1 MRTKYLAFVLAF
13 GFQTAFAQV
22 QPAPPDANASLNSRF
37 AYMKGTSQTFQ
48 DYKVIK
54 EVRLDEFW
62 RMTMDSVVKQRQ
74 AIKQAQQTV
83 DLLTKQLAGTGA
95 SVKTIQASMADLVHD
110 STHISFLGIPF
121 NKLLFNMLVLAVV
134 GVLVFLIVLLL
145 GRTRLVNNAMK
156 EKLDALQSIT
166 DEFEQYKRKAL
177 EKEKKLSRELQTE
190 RNKLL
195 ELKRI

>member
-1 MRTKYLAFVLAF
+1 MRTKYLAFVLVF

-22 QPAPPDANASLNSRF
+22 QPVTPDANASLNSRF
-37 AYMKGTSQTFQ
+37 AYMKATSQTFQ

-74 AIKQAQQTV
+74 AIKQSQRTV
-83 DLLTKQLAGTGA
+83 DLLTKQLATTDA

-110 STHISFLGIPF
+110 STHISFLGISF
-121 NKLLFNMLVLAVV
+121 NKLLFNMLVLVVV
-134 GVLVFLIVLLL
+134 GVLVFSIVLLL

-156 EKLDALQSIT
+156 EKLDSLQSIT

>member
-1 MRTKYLAFVLAF
+1 MKYSIVSIALLMIQSAF
-13 GFQTAFAQV
+13 GQV
-22 QPAPPDANASLNSRF
+22 QLAPLDANANLNNRF
-37 AYMKGTSQTFQ
+37 AYIKATSQTFQ

-62 RMTMDSVVKQRQ
+62 RMTMDSVNKQRQ
-74 AIKQAQQTV
+74 AIKQSQQTI
-83 DLLTKQLAGTGA
+83 DLLTKQLTATGA

-110 STHISFLGIPF
+110 STHISFFGIPV
-121 NKLLFNMLVLAVV
+121 NKWLFNILVLAVV
-134 GVLVFLIVLLL
+134 GGLAFVIVLLL
-145 GRTRLVNNAMK
+145 GRTRLINMAIK
-156 EKLDALQSIT
+156 EKVDSLQSIT

-195 ELKRI
+195 ELKRA

>member
-1 MRTKYLAFVLAF
+1 MRTKYLAFVLVF

>member
-1 MRTKYLAFVLAF
+1 MKYLVFFLAVGFHAAF
-13 GFQTAFAQV
+13 GQV
-22 QPAPPDANASLNSRF
+22 QLAPPDASADLNSRF
-37 AYMKGTSQTFQ
+37 AYMKATSQTFQ

-62 RMTMDSVVKQRQ
+62 KMTMDSVVKQRQ
-74 AIKQAQQTV
+74 AIKQSQLTIG
-83 DLLTKQLAGTGA
+83 LLTKQLAATGA

-110 STHISFLGIPF
+110 STHISFFGIPF
-121 NKLLFNMLVLAVV
+121 NKWLFNVLVLAVV
-134 GVLVFLIVLLL
+134 AGLSLFIVLLL

-156 EKLDALQSIT
+156 EKLDSLQSIT